1 MIVPPKC
8 SSFGLMPLE
17 QEERTHWFQSEDP
30 FVTSRIYLR
39 SQKVRFELYNSYFG
53 RNHYV
58 LSQRNRF
65 GMPPV
70 IVWDRGPL
78 SARAFAYACL
88 RIGTGLSD
96 EWIMKYIN
104 LHFPKITYPFS
115 FTVVFN
121 PQSREDIM
129 RLAQRLDPNENF
141 DTELSLI
148 EGQSNYISQQK
159 PFQKESILIDPFD
172 DLTQIHEKVAH
183 EITQRLTIKHQQNEL
198 TVKEVGCPTNRLF
211 LNTLLSRLSSLKFIG
226 QVTILGGVIEKGYS
240 DNDIDIL
247 VEYPSDI
254 EQIKKACGNYAP
266 FVHLKNPRESDIK
279 ELANPWKMEI
289 GISQNSF

>member
-1 MIVPPKC
+1 
-8 SSFGLMPLE
+8 
-17 QEERTHWFQSEDP
+17 
-30 FVTSRIYLR
+30 
-39 SQKVRFELYNSYFG
+39 
-53 RNHYV
+53 
-58 LSQRNRF
+58 
-65 GMPPV
+65 
-70 IVWDRGPL
+70 
-78 SARAFAYACL
+78 
-88 RIGTGLSD
+88 
-96 EWIMKYIN
+96 
-104 LHFPKITYPFS
+104 
-115 FTVVFN
+115 
-121 PQSREDIM
+121 M

-247 VEYPSDI
+247 VEYPS
-254 EQIKKACGNYAP
+254 
-266 FVHLKNPRESDIK
+266 FL
-279 ELANPWKMEI
+279 
-289 GISQNSF
+289 